1 MAKVEVTLES
11 LADAIVPDV
20 DAAVAAWLK
29 AGEESAKRVIEEAQ
43 SEWPTLTGKSRDGL
57 RVKSGRDG
65 STLKITMYSTEA
77 YGYMVRF
84 AWVGSGKYRHRG
96 WVAPDPRARPME
108 PDPTRPG
115 KNAWATLV
123 RPRLDEVAFDA
134 QRAFSEAW
142 RRGGN

>member
-20 DAAVAAWLK
+20 EAAVDAWLS
-29 AGEESAKRVIEEAQ
+29 AGMKSAKNVIFEAAAR
-43 SEWPTLTGKSRDGL
+43 WPKLTGRSRDGL
-57 RVKSGRDG
+57 TVKSGRDG
-65 STLKITMYSTEA
+65 NTLKITMYSAET

-84 AWVGSGKYRHRG
+84 AWVGSGRYRSRA
-96 WVAPDPRARPME
+96 WVPPDPRARPLD

-123 RPRLDEVAFDA
+123 RPRVDEVAFDA